1 MPAYKDKEKGTWYA
15 SFYYEDWTGKKVK
28 KLKRGFSIKRDA
40 LEWERTFLQQQT
52 ADLEMTFATKIS
64 RSVNLATKIS
74 RSVNLDKAFF
84 NAS

>member
-1 MPAYKDKEKGTWYA
+1 MLRNRLYTKDEVLQAFETALGALKE
-15 SFYYEDWTGKKVK
+15 TGAPSVEPEH
-28 KLKRGFSIKRDA
+28 L
-40 LEWERTFLQQQT
+40 
-52 ADLEMTFATKIS
+52 ATKIS